1 MPSTGDGW
9 DASPAGL
16 WYEGTMPGWAFDLDG
31 VLWRGA
37 TPIPGGVAAVR
48 TLQARREPV
57 VFVTNFS
64 YSPVAELEAR
74 LDALGIAGEG
84 AVITSAQAAAS
95 LVTPGERALVCAG
108 PGVAEALERR
118 GAVVVRDGAADV
130 VVVGYDPAFDYHR
143 LTVACRAVW
152 GGARL
157 VGTNGDTTYPGPD
170 GLLPGGGALLAAVA
184 TATGVAPVVA
194 GKPHGPMV
202 ALVQDRT
209 GTDGV
214 MVGDRAD
221 TDGGFARALGYRFAL
236 VLSGVTTDPTGLDP
250 EPDLVADDASGI
262 LALVDALAGPESTVT
277 R

>member
-1 MPSTGDGW
+1 MSGVGVRW
-9 DASPAGL
+9 AAGL
-16 WYEGTMPGWAFDLDG
+16 CYEGTMPGWAFDLDG

-48 TLQARREPV
+48 TLQARRDPV

-64 YSPVAELEAR
+64 YSPVAELEGR
-74 LDALGIAGEG
+74 LDALGIAGRG

-95 LVTPGERALVCAG
+95 LVAPGERALVCAG
-108 PGVAEALERR
+108 PGVAEALEQR
-118 GAVVVRDGAADV
+118 GATVVHEGAADV

-157 VGTNGDTTYPGPD
+157 VGTNGDTTYPGPE
-170 GLLPGGGALLAAVA
+170 GLLPGGGALVAAVA
-184 TATGVAPVVA
+184 TATGVEPTIA
-194 GKPHGPMV
+194 GKPHAPMV
-202 ALVQDRT
+202 ALVRDRT
-209 GTDGV
+209 GPDGV

-236 VLSGVTTDPTGLDP
+236 VLSGVTSDAAHLDP
-250 EPDLVADDASGI
+250 SPDLVADDASGI
-262 LALVDALAGPESTVT
+262 LALVDAEAVPGSRPA